1 MEIFQIKMTV
11 DDVILTLTTSRNPDQ
26 ILRNIR
32 LEMDLKYLPYKNI
45 FYYEI
50 LFNLIGVGVG
60 CNIVHSI
67 LSTNAGLL

>member
-1 MEIFQIKMTV
+1 MEIFQLKMTV
-11 DDVILTLTTSRNPDQ
+11 DDVILTQTTSRNPDQ

-50 LFNLIGVGVG
+50 LFNLVGVG